1 MIGQKERLKRISKV
15 IKRDGQIVPFN
26 IEKIENA
33 IIKAVIAVGADKKIS
48 KPITQEIIA
57 TLIERKIF
65 IPTIEQIQD
74 AVEEALV
81 KNKQERVA
89 KAYML
94 YRRSRA
100 HAREVKKFFGIKD
113 DLKFGAN
120 AIKVL
125 WERYLLRDKEGNII
139 ETPTEMFERVAK
151 TIASAE
157 KDDGKKWEKEF
168 FDIMKNLE
176 FLPNSPT
183 LMNAGTNMG
192 QLSACFVLP
201 IEDSLESIFT
211 TLKNMALI
219 QQSGG
224 GTGFSFSRLRP
235 QGEIVKSTKGI
246 ASGPVSFMK
255 IYDTATETIK
265 QGGKRRGAN
274 MAVLNSNHPDI
285 IEFINSK
292 QKEKQ
297 LSNFNISV
305 AVDDKFLEA
314 VEKNKDYNL
323 INPLTKKSSGKI
335 NARKLFDL
343 ICSAAWQTGDPGMV
357 FIDEINRKSQIKG
370 EKIEATNPCVTS
382 DSWIMTSKGPRQV
395 QDIIG
400 VETEIIL
407 DGKKWHNSGNGFF
420 STGVKQIFKL
430 ESKEGFEISLT
441 ENHPVRIITKLTRYS
456 IDSEWKNTGE
466 LKAGDKVLLNNH
478 QDLRWNGKFSE
489 GEGYLVGHIIG
500 DGTISKER
508 TIFDSWGESEGER
521 KVREKIEDYIKNFP
535 HRSDFKGWRHIVKE
549 GKYRLVSVYF
559 KGILNEIGID
569 GKKII
574 TPELE
579 KASYEFYAG
588 FLRGFFD
595 TDGSVQ
601 GSQKKGVSVRL
612 AQSDIERLKAVQRML
627 LRLGIYSKVYQ
638 NRREAG
644 TKEMPDGEGGSKSYQ
659 IKPQHELII
668 SGENILHYNEKIGFE
683 NSDKQNKLDGLIKIY
698 KRKLNRERFIAT
710 VKALIPLEK
719 IEVYD
724 IQVPGIND
732 FYSN

>member
-168 FDIMKNLE
+168 FEIMKNLE

-395 QDIIG
+395 QDII
-400 VETEIIL
+400 
-407 DGKKWHNSGNGFF
+407 
-420 STGVKQIFKL
+420 
-430 ESKEGFEISLT
+430 
-441 ENHPVRIITKLTRYS
+441 
-456 IDSEWKNTGE
+456 
-466 LKAGDKVLLNNH
+466 
-478 QDLRWNGKFSE
+478 
-489 GEGYLVGHIIG
+489 
-500 DGTISKER
+500 
-508 TIFDSWGESEGER
+508 
-521 KVREKIEDYIKNFP
+521 
-535 HRSDFKGWRHIVKE
+535 
-549 GKYRLVSVYF
+549 
-559 KGILNEIGID
+559 
-569 GKKII
+569 
-574 TPELE
+574 
-579 KASYEFYAG
+579 
-588 FLRGFFD
+588 
-595 TDGSVQ
+595 
-601 GSQKKGVSVRL
+601 
-612 AQSDIERLKAVQRML
+612 
-627 LRLGIYSKVYQ
+627 
-638 NRREAG
+638 
-644 TKEMPDGEGGSKSYQ
+644 
-659 IKPQHELII
+659 
-668 SGENILHYNEKIGFE
+668 
-683 NSDKQNKLDGLIKIY
+683 
-698 KRKLNRERFIAT
+698 
-710 VKALIPLEK
+710 
-719 IEVYD
+719 
-724 IQVPGIND
+724 
-732 FYSN
+732 